1 MCLLF
6 ELEIEKINFEDFL
19 KLLENVWHINDSLI
33 ELKEAMNALDSKA
46 NGYLTV
52 EELRHILLE
61 TGECLDE
68 HDFKE
73 ILKSIEVQPDGTIN
87 NEGWLFFLTLALNF

>member
-1 MCLLF
+1 
-6 ELEIEKINFEDFL
+6 
-19 KLLENVWHINDSLI
+19 
-33 ELKEAMNALDSKA
+33 MNALDSKS
-46 NGYLTV
+46 NGFLTV

-73 ILKSIEVQPDGTIN
+73 ILKAVEVQPDGTIN
-87 NEGWLFFLTLALNF
+87 NEG